1 MHRIL
6 KKTKTI
12 LSTALLTTIAAG
24 LAACVTAP
32 YNDQWVDPFAV
43 NFNGYAENPGATV
56 EIEAFDTQTN
66 TWVTIQ
72 SSTATST
79 PTNYGGETLYQ
90 WSETGVDTSPS
101 GQCIWGAGPSCVI
114 PTGSASAKFRVH
126 EVGGRRY
133 TTFDEG
139 GTTCVINQ
147 VAAGTNWFTAG
158 VNCASP
164 ETAVLTL
171 RAFT

>member
-32 YNDQWVDPFAV
+32 YNDQWVDPFSV
-43 NFNGYAENPGATV
+43 NFSGYAENPGATV

-66 TWVTIQ
+66 TWVTIE
-72 SSTATST
+72 SSTASSF

-101 GQCIWGAGPSCVI
+101 GQCIWGTGAACVI
-114 PTGSASAKFRVH
+114 STGTASAKFRVH

-133 TTFDEG
+133 TTFDQG